1 MGIGLR
7 SVFELIKESRVPS
20 PDICTKALMA
30 LLDIIQYQSPEALKD
45 EPSEVIGKF
54 NIIHNNITY
63 HYFYN
68 FNYIILLFY
77 RSFI

>member
-54 NIIHNNITY
+54 VLRSNNLIFSLCIL
-63 HYFYN
+63 YF
-68 FNYIILLFY
+68 
-77 RSFI
+77 

>member
-1 MGIGLR
+1 
-7 SVFELIKESRVPS
+7 LIKESRVPS

-54 NIIHNNITY
+54 IPIYKVNRI
-63 HYFYN
+63 
-68 FNYIILLFY
+68 
-77 RSFI
+77 

>member
-45 EPSEVIGKF
+45 EPSEVIGKS
-54 NIIHNNITY
+54 IPI
-63 HYFYN
+63 
-68 FNYIILLFY
+68 
-77 RSFI
+77 